1 MSQRDQYIE
10 KAKARLDQWNAEI
23 DKLEAKA
30 DEAEADAKVRYQ
42 QQLQELR
49 RYRDDAEKRIK
60 DLQQAGDD
68 AWRDLK
74 TGFDQAWD
82 SIGDAFERAR
92 ARFR

>member
-1 MSQRDQYIE
+1 MSQRDEYIE

-23 DKLEAKA
+23 DKLKAKA

-49 RYRDDAEKRIK
+49 RHRDEAEKRIK

-68 AWRDLK
+68 AWMDLK
-74 TGFDQAWD
+74 TGFDKAWD